1 MRIWAFCYAKQRNVP
16 DQHRGT
22 FGYGDVWTWTAI
34 CADTKLVPSWL
45 VGERTMDDAW
55 TFMQDLKGRL
65 ASRVQL
71 TTDGHR
77 SYLKAVQHTFG
88 DDVDFAML
96 HKIYGAPEGGQ
107 QERRYSPPVCTG
119 TDVRVISGDPHPA
132 QISTSYVERQNL
144 TMRMGMRRF
153 TRLTNGFSRKVEN
166 LAHAVSLHYICTTTS
181 RGSTS
186 RSPSRTPTAPGPSA
200 PRRWPPASRTTR
212 GRWSRSPPCSIQT
225 DPLPKRTAAR
235 ECNPGPRADGGN
247 TIATVHERYTVTP
260 RNTSPGGL
268 AAKLEEI
275 AAGEAAR
282 LDDTSAAVRRHAE
295 QLEDATRER
304 DRAIFDSW
312 KAGTA
317 TRAIAEAT
325 GLTYGRVQQ
334 IIDKAREHE
343 RPELQPQLRQRR
355 QDRARSGALVAALAA
370 HRRASEDR
378 DAWKLPKPPSRHRTS
393 TEVESDGQRDG
404 RSRSD

>member
-1 MRIWAFCYAKQRNVP
+1 M
-16 DQHRGT
+16 
-22 FGYGDVWTWTAI
+22 
-34 CADTKLVPSWL
+34 
-45 VGERTMDDAW
+45 
-55 TFMQDLKGRL
+55 
-65 ASRVQL
+65 
-71 TTDGHR
+71 
-77 SYLKAVQHTFG
+77 
-88 DDVDFAML
+88 
-96 HKIYGAPEGGQ
+96 
-107 QERRYSPPVCTG
+107 
-119 TDVRVISGDPHPA
+119 
-132 QISTSYVERQNL
+132 
-144 TMRMGMRRF
+144 
-153 TRLTNGFSRKVEN
+153 
-166 LAHAVSLHYICTTTS
+166 
-181 RGSTS
+181 
-186 RSPSRTPTAPGPSA
+186 
-200 PRRWPPASRTTR
+200 
-212 GRWSRSPPCSIQT
+212 
-225 DPLPKRTAAR
+225 
-235 ECNPGPRADGGN
+235 
-247 TIATVHERYTVTP
+247 TP

-370 HRRASEDR
+370 HRRASEAR
-378 DAWKLPKPPSRHRTS
+378 REP
-393 TEVESDGQRDG
+393 
-404 RSRSD
+404 